1 MSRESFTTG
10 DFKFIFFVFAFASRL
25 LLVPLPFYYA
35 LQVCQVK
42 KKIPWCTHHPYIIW
56 QGNKCNDSKLK
67 NL

>member
-1 MSRESFTTG
+1 MSRESFATG

-42 KKIPWCTHHPYIIW
+42 KYLGVHTTHTLSDKETKVMTV
-56 QGNKCNDSKLK
+56 N
-67 NL
+67 

>member
-1 MSRESFTTG
+1 MSRESFATG

-42 KKIPWCTHHPYIIW
+42 KKKYPGVHTTHTLSDKET
-56 QGNKCNDSKLK
+56 NVMTVN
-67 NL
+67 

>member
-1 MSRESFTTG
+1 MSRESFATG

-42 KKIPWCTHHPYIIW
+42 KKNTLVYTPPIHYLTRK
-56 QGNKCNDSKLK
+56 QM
-67 NL
+67 

>member
-1 MSRESFTTG
+1 MSRESFATG

-42 KKIPWCTHHPYIIW
+42 KKYLGVHTTHTLSDKETKVMTV
-56 QGNKCNDSKLK
+56 N
-67 NL
+67 

>member
-10 DFKFIFFVFAFASRL
+10 YFKFIFFVFAFASRL

-42 KKIPWCTHHPYIIW
+42 KKKYPGVHATHTLSDKETKVMTV
-56 QGNKCNDSKLK
+56 N
-67 NL
+67 